1 MTNKAKI
8 GAGNVEIE
16 LDGET
21 VTLKPTLRAAQT
33 ISRQAGGI
41 MAAVERIG
49 KFDLDVLTQV
59 VALGLGREPKDVAD
73 AVWRT
78 GMADLSAPVI
88 NFLSVL
94 ANGGRPIQQDEGGE
108 GADDPQK

>member
-1 MTNKAKI
+1 MAKASI
-8 GAGNVEIE
+8 GAGNVEIK

-21 VTLKPTLRAAQT
+21 VVLRPSLRAAQA

-41 MAAVERIG
+41 MAAVEAIG
-49 KFDLDVLTQV
+49 KFNLDVMTQV

-78 GMADLSAPVI
+78 GMADLSGPVI
-88 NFLSVL
+88 NYLSIL
-94 ANGGRPIQQDEGGE
+94 ANGGRPVQSEGGE
-108 GADDPQK
+108 GEGDPQNR